1 MRTSLFALVLAAA
14 LSIGC
19 HGNPASASGQLPL
32 TTTLHV
38 GQQVSVSGLR
48 ATFVAVT
55 SDSRC
60 PTNSVCVW
68 AGEAILQFELSAN
81 RRAARYDLTV
91 NRPNPR
97 PTTHEGYAIEVQSL
111 QPYPADHRP
120 TPQEDYRATVKIS
133 R

>member
-14 LSIGC
+14 LSVGC
-19 HGNPASASGQLPL
+19 HGNPASPSGQLPL
-32 TTTLHV
+32 TTTLQV

-60 PTNSVCVW
+60 PIDVFCVS
-68 AGEAILQFELSAN
+68 AGEATLQFDLSAN
-81 RRAARYDLTV
+81 RRAARYDLKV
-91 NRPNPR
+91 SIPKPS
-97 PTTHEGYAIEVQSL
+97 PTPHEGFAIEVQSL
-111 QPYPADHRP
+111 QPRPSPDRP
-120 TPQEDYRATVKIS
+120 TPQEDYRATVNIS